1 MGYETCGSVARILG
15 FDFRWG
21 GGLPIELLE
30 AEVTAVAASEWGS
43 VDRVLEAVSQAVK
56 CIIFPYWK
64 HSIEAVI
71 YIGDP
76 VLSCQLKDHGFP
88 IFDKSL

>member
-1 MGYETCGSVARILG
+1 M
-15 FDFRWG
+15 
-21 GGLPIELLE
+21 PIELLE
-30 AEVTAVAASEWGS
+30 AEVTAVAASELGNCCWGCWGS